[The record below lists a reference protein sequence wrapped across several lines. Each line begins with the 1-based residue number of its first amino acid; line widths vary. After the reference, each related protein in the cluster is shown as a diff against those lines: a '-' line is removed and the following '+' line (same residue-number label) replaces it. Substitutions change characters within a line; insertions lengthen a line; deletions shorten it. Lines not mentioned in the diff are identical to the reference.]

1 MGLVNAKDH
10 VYVHPSFLFLSQLF
24 CSKWNS
30 ETLFFCVP
38 VSMDRKAECNC
49 KECDECLG
57 LGNLDTPP
65 KSKFG
70 HPKNQHAYQA
80 TEKYFA
86 REHWKLTADD
96 NVIDDAL
103 QYQTALMVRDKL
115 RATVGKK
122 SFQKQPERFAE
133 GQRRVAAMTRKL
145 DAYHD
150 MYRVGENVDEV
161 DNLMAQ
167 GLAIVVDEKILEN
180 TQDRLMKSFKDN
192 AKKMRKLHETKSICF
207 RKLVDTVDGAI
218 QQNANR
224 HPVLEDA
231 HAPNIAPSGC
241 IASFPLDILKC
252 VWSSPHHSRAKKP

>member
-1 MGLVNAKDH
+1 MNAKDH

-65 KSKFG
+65 KRKFG

-80 TEKYFA
+80 TERYFA
-86 REHWKLTADD
+86 KNCWKLTFDD

-103 QYQTALMVRDKL
+103 KYHAALMVRDKL
-115 RATVGKK
+115 RAAIGKK
-122 SFQKQPERFAE
+122 AFQQQPERFAE

-145 DAYHD
+145 DAYQKNNMHTRPRRNISGGNTRFLWRPD
-150 MYRVGENVDEV
+150 FNRSEDPSHFCSSFFSLMLLMAISIPQFRIPPCSHLRHKFNVDPIGHKSQSFNAFTSCV
-161 DNLMAQ
+161 CVCVF
-167 GLAIVVDEKILEN
+167 GL
-180 TQDRLMKSFKDN
+180 
-192 AKKMRKLHETKSICF
+192 
-207 RKLVDTVDGAI
+207 LVYYLLRTVY
-218 QQNANR
+218 
-224 HPVLEDA
+224 VCL
-231 HAPNIAPSGC
+231 
-241 IASFPLDILKC
+241 
-252 VWSSPHHSRAKKP
+252 